1 MEKIELKTVIP
12 ENLKKKRLD
21 FALSELFPEHSRSR
35 IQSWI
40 KEGSVMVNSKNYRQ
54 RDLVDAGDVV
64 EINTEQ
70 KTFGKDKAESIPL
83 DIIHEDNEIIIVNKP
98 AGLVVHPGAGNQDH
112 TLVNAL
118 LNFDMNQDRLPRA
131 GIIHRLDKDT
141 TGLMIIAR
149 TIESHTYLVDQ
160 LQRRLIKRSYK
171 TIVCGKLL
179 AGGKIENKIGRHPK
193 NLSLIHI

>member
-54 RDLVDAGDVV
+54 RDLVDTGDVV

-70 KTFGKDKAESIPL
+70 KTFGKDK
-83 DIIHEDNEIIIVNKP
+83 N
-98 AGLVVHPGAGNQDH
+98 
-112 TLVNAL
+112 
-118 LNFDMNQDRLPRA
+118 
-131 GIIHRLDKDT
+131 
-141 TGLMIIAR
+141 
-149 TIESHTYLVDQ
+149 
-160 LQRRLIKRSYK
+160 
-171 TIVCGKLL
+171 
-179 AGGKIENKIGRHPK
+179 
-193 NLSLIHI
+193 